1 MSNLTEIKD
10 GKVVVSSKAVADH
23 FNKSHKNVMRDI
35 KAISKKEEEFGR
47 LNFEPSSYTSI
58 QNKTFE
64 SYDLTRDGFT
74 ILAMGFTGEEA
85 LKWKIKYM
93 EAFNKMEAALSS
105 GKSLMTSLD
114 EIVARAESDKN
125 IASQCA
131 SQLSRY
137 RKIKQKNEEDLSE
150 AYNSIQLALGFS
162 S

>member
-47 LNFEPSSYTSI
+47 INFEPSSYTSI

-137 RKIKQKNEEDLSE
+137 REIKQKNEEDLSE
-150 AYNSIQLALGFS
+150 AYSSIQLALGFS